1 MCFLPDLL
9 LATLV
14 ITCSSISTEGN
25 HVEKT
30 RQSPLACFGF
40 DKESARCRPLLKC
53 WKDGCCCTRSWGTS
67 LSTVAAS
74 PTVSCPTE
82 PASGAYRARC
92 FQTLNANF
100 STAAWEQQIEQAA
113 SIWEQA
119 ANLNLSR
126 VSDGGEAVAS
136 SGDQQDDP
144 RFGDIR
150 IGAVPLGPGTL
161 AVTFLPPP
169 ANGGTDAGDILLNS
183 SINWQINSNYD
194 LMTVM
199 AHEFGH
205 ALGLGDVST
214 PTNPYPVMYGSYVGI
229 NQALTSDDIAG
240 IQAVDGVRQFDA
252 YNINGARN
260 ITYMS
265 AANITSKIGS
275 NGQAAIP
282 NLDITTGGDSEW
294 FYVTVPQATTGTM
307 NVTVQ
312 STNLSSLSPK
322 LMVYTS
328 SLGLVGQASA
338 VNSMGATVSVSTSVS
353 ANQGYYI
360 KVLAAGGYGAIG
372 GYGLLLNFG
381 SQTQAPIPPPN
392 TVVAQQPDRSGGSL
406 NNGIS
411 IAGSDQSWYWCPGAG
426 LYRDRQHAGMG
437 RSLHRRARRADHA
450 GCPARHSANL
460 DADRVVH
467 RADRPVNL
475 PQPEPGAGAHIGD
488 EQASRQGKSPAPAPI
503 HGRTSSPPHQ
513 GACEIQGSPLRLI
526 AVTV

>member
-1 MCFLPDLL
+1 M
-9 LATLV
+9 
-14 ITCSSISTEGN
+14 
-25 HVEKT
+25 
-30 RQSPLACFGF
+30 
-40 DKESARCRPLLKC
+40 
-53 WKDGCCCTRSWGTS
+53 
-67 LSTVAAS
+67 
-74 PTVSCPTE
+74 
-82 PASGAYRARC
+82 
-92 FQTLNANF
+92 
-100 STAAWEQQIEQAA
+100 
-113 SIWEQA
+113 
-119 ANLNLSR
+119 
-126 VSDGGEAVAS
+126 
-136 SGDQQDDP
+136 
-144 RFGDIR
+144 
-150 IGAVPLGPGTL
+150 
-161 AVTFLPPP
+161 TFLPPP

-252 YNINGARN
+252 YNVNGARN

-353 ANQGYYI
+353 ASQGYYI

-392 TVVAQQPDRSGGSL
+392 TVVAQQPDQSGGAL

-411 IAGSDQSWYWCPGAG
+411 IAGPANPG
-426 LYRDRQHAGMG
+426 
-437 RSLHRRARRADHA
+437 
-450 GCPARHSANL
+450 
-460 DADRVVH
+460 
-467 RADRPVNL
+467 
-475 PQPEPGAGAHIGD
+475 IG
-488 EQASRQGKSPAPAPI
+488 APAPVYI
-503 HGRTSSPPHQ
+503 AIGSMQGWAEVYTAAPAAPITPVARPVIPPISTPTGLSIAPIVPSISLSPSPVPAPTTMTNKHH
-513 GACEIQGSPLRLI
+513 ARASHRHLPRFTVEHRARPIKEHAKFEGSPLRLV
-526 AVTV
+526 AVTVCILANFSPNRTIEIDEITRGQRDANGKPEQGDLQPVACRRRYSPR